1 MVSTGIDPRLLRF
14 YNDELAY
21 LREDARAFGEEHEAV
36 AGRLGLKTPTD
47 PDPYVER
54 LLEGVAY
61 LGARVQLK
69 IADQYPEFTQ
79 HLLHAIQPHYLA
91 PTPSMCIAGFEPKD
105 GDPILVKGH
114 AVPRGTPLTATA
126 SDQGGATV
134 EFRTAHD
141 VTLWPLRIT
150 QAEYLPSR
158 AAVAPFAAAAD
169 VRAEAGLRLRFEAT
183 GGADLPQVLPET
195 LPLYLAGSEAV
206 PGELYRQIIGET
218 GAVIARSADAAG
230 QTGWIKLPQPG
241 QVGFADDEALLP
253 AELRSFR
260 GYRLLTEYFACPE
273 RFQFVDLRG
282 LERCFRVSPKACD
295 VVLLFTRSASALHN
309 ALDPSNFRLFATPAI
324 NLFEKQLGRVRV
336 SRFEHE
342 HHVVPDRA
350 RPLDFEVFRIL
361 DVQAYA
367 ANNVEARTVAP
378 LYAPGALL
386 YDWNEA
392 LFYTTQLRPRRLSTR
407 EQRLRRRGEYTGTET
422 WVALTAPGTPAR
434 LDDVDELAVRALVTN
449 RELPEL
455 LTFRGAHH
463 FTVSGV
469 PARAVTVLRAP
480 TKPQTPM
487 GMGDAAW
494 RVIGHL
500 TPNYTTLA
508 PETGSDPQVLRDHLA
523 LYGRPD
529 DAASRRQVDGVTAI
543 RSERIARRVPGM
555 DRMSIARGHRIRV
568 TLNDAAF
575 DKGRMFLFSAVL
587 ERFLAEFASVNSFT
601 EMLVSSGNEGEFQRW
616 PQRIGRRPTI

>member
-1 MVSTGIDPRLLRF
+1 VTSGIDPRLLRF

-91 PTPSMCIAGFEPKD
+91 PTPSMCVVGFEPRD
-105 GDPILVKGH
+105 GDPALLKGFP
-114 AVPRGTPLTATA
+114 VPHGTPMTATA
-126 SDQGGATV
+126 HDQGGGAV
-134 EFRTAHD
+134 EFRTGHD
-141 VTLWPLRIT
+141 VTLWPIKLT
-150 QAEYLPSR
+150 QVEYLASR
-158 AAVAPFAAAAD
+158 AAVATFAATAN

-183 GGADLPQVLPET
+183 AGFDLPQILPKS

-206 PGELYRQIIGET
+206 PAELYRQIIGET
-218 GAVIARSADAAG
+218 LAVVARSADAAG
-230 QTGWIKLPQPG
+230 TGGWLRLPLPEQI
-241 QVGFADDEALLP
+241 GFDDDHALLP
-253 AELRSFR
+253 TELRSFR

-273 RFQFVDLRG
+273 RFLFADLKG
-282 LERCFRVSPKACD
+282 LDRAFAASPKACD
-295 VVLLFTRSASALHN
+295 VILLFDRSASVLHN
-309 ALDPSNFRLFATPAI
+309 ALDTSNFRLFATPAI
-324 NLFEKQLGRVRV
+324 NLFEKQLGRVQV
-336 SRFEHE
+336 SKFEHE
-342 HHVVPDRA
+342 HHVIPDRA

-361 DVQAYA
+361 DVKAHVPGQGDP
-367 ANNVEARTVAP
+367 RTVAP
-378 LYAPGALL
+378 LYAFGALL

-407 EQRLRRRGEYTGTET
+407 EQRLRRRGEYTGTES
-422 WVALTAPGTPAR
+422 WISLTAPGDPGR
-434 LDDVDELAVRALVTN
+434 LDGVEELSVRALVTN

-455 LTFRGAHH
+455 LTFRGDQH
-463 FTVSGV
+463 FIVSGV

-480 TKPQTPM
+480 TRPRSPL
-487 GMGDAAW
+487 GLGDAAW

-500 TPNYTTLA
+500 TPNYATLA
-508 PETGSDPQVLRDHLA
+508 PEEGNDPAVLRDHLA
-523 LYGRPD
+523 LYGRQD
-529 DAASRRQVDGVTAI
+529 DAASRRQIDGVLGIGSAK
-543 RSERIARRVPGM
+543 IARRVPGL
-555 DRMSIARGHRIRV
+555 DRMAIARGHRIDV
-568 TLNDAAF
+568 TLDDKAF

-587 ERFLAEFASVNSFT
+587 ERFLSEFASINAFT
-601 EMLVSSGNEGEFQRW
+601 ETHVSSVNEGEFQKW
-616 PQRIGRRPTI
+616 PPRIGRQHTI

>member
-1 MVSTGIDPRLLRF
+1 MASTGIDPRLLRF

-114 AVPRGTPLTATA
+114 PVPRGTPLTAIA

-218 GAVIARSADAAG
+218 AAVIARSADAAG

-508 PETGSDPQVLRDHLA
+508 PETSSDPQVLRDHLA

-616 PQRIGRRPTI
+616 PLRIGRRPTI

>member
-1 MVSTGIDPRLLRF
+1 MASTGIDPRLLRF

-114 AVPRGTPLTATA
+114 PVPRGTSLTAIA

-218 GAVIARSADAAG
+218 AAVIARSADAAG

-508 PETGSDPQVLRDHLA
+508 PETSSDPQVLRDHLA

-616 PQRIGRRPTI
+616 PLRIGRRPTI